1 VGFLGLWC
9 HDAAEVVE
17 GMASVEYGYVVEVGC
32 VELMMQLLEWRLLP
46 LLLVKDLNGV
56 LELCEPRS
64 LFVYVLPLSLGALN
78 CGLPVSDGLV
88 FLVKVL
94 DLLLNPGLLHLRCYF
109 LFECLIFPVF
119 HLDQLKLYIPLDNLY
134 W

>member
-1 VGFLGLWC
+1 VVRLGIVWVRVRAAGGLLVGFLGLWC

-56 LELCEPRS
+56 LEHCEPRS
-64 LFVYVLPLSLGALN
+64 LFVM
-78 CGLPVSDGLV
+78 C
-88 FLVKVL
+88 
-94 DLLLNPGLLHLRCYF
+94 
-109 LFECLIFPVF
+109 CL
-119 HLDQLKLYIPLDNLY
+119 
-134 W
+134 